1 MAFNDLKIPISIANR
16 YHVLLVGPEGE
27 IKQESI
33 SHNTVCQ
40 NMFSNDAD
48 YNGWGLWNLRNLQFG
63 SGTGTPAI
71 SDTTLFKQLWGVAIQ
86 KVSHELKYPTSTI
99 HMTFEVP
106 ANSSYVGTITELGLG
121 DRAHLMTHALLSD
134 AEGQPISIDKTDID
148 KLIVDVDLFITVT
161 ASEPIHLPDSVQN
174 MDFVCNLRDRAAN
187 ETGYCGGTMYSPYKN
202 VELSTSIKAAQLN
215 QHRQR
220 KQAWSGADMPSSAYN
235 THYGAQ
241 LGACTFGGYN
251 NRKMTLTTK
260 RIAQDLK
267 LTDDIYFKGLTILG
281 WGYIPFPNHDVF
293 PVYTIENI
301 KIGVGD
307 GETSIYKNPLAYFI
321 PNTEEITVNGVL
333 LTRDVDYTI
342 EAHNNAD
349 MYVELSPCNEAI
361 ISGGYQAQ
369 CNYYPEA
376 FRRSLSTGTDI
387 PGWDARNCTHSIN
400 KDNPIFIDML
410 ESVTCNAIRIPQFW
424 GAGTYELF
432 YSEDGEEYISVTTLS
447 KPNTTAEVHTIFDSI
462 TARYWKL
469 TTTTTN
475 TGTNIGNF
483 NQPKAYCA
491 FLGYVGDGNI
501 TFTNPPAEDAEILMK
516 VDMDLPYKNSNW
528 VIDISAE
535 FTI

>member
-40 NMFSNDAD
+40 NMFSNEEGAS
-48 YNGWGLWNLRNLQFG
+48 WNYWHLRSLQLG

-71 SDTTLFKQLWGVAIQ
+71 SDTKLFNPLWGVAIQ

-99 HMTFEVP
+99 HLTFEVP

-121 DRAHLMTHALLSD
+121 LEEHLMTHALLSD
-134 AEGQPISIDKTDID
+134 AEGQPMSIDKTDID
-148 KLIVDVDLFITVT
+148 KLIVNVDLFITVT
-161 ASEPIHLPDSVQN
+161 ASEPMHLPDSVQN
-174 MDFVCNLRDRAAN
+174 MDFVCNLRDRAADAN
-187 ETGYCGGTMYSPYKN
+187 GGCSGTMDSPFKN

-215 QHRQR
+215 QHYR
-220 KQAWSGADMPSSAYN
+220 KKYSWWTGYHSPSSAYN

-260 RIAQDLK
+260 RIAQDLA

-293 PVYTIENI
+293 PAYTIENI

-369 CNYYPEA
+369 CNNYPEA
-376 FRRSLSTGTDI
+376 FRRSLRTDDSD
-387 PGWDARNCTHSIN
+387 GDNARNCTHSIN

-447 KPNTTAEVHTIFDSI
+447 KPDTTAEVHTIFDSI

-469 TTTTTN
+469 TTTTTS
-475 TGTNIGNF
+475 TGTNNNF

-501 TFTNPPAEDAEILMK
+501 TFTNPPAADAEILMK

>member
-33 SHNTVCQ
+33 SHNTICQ
-40 NMFSNDAD
+40 NMFSNDAWQGND
-48 YNGWGLWNLRNLQFG
+48 WSLRKLQLG
-63 SGTGTPAI
+63 SGTGTPSI
-71 SDTTLFKQLWGVAIQ
+71 SDTKLFQRLWGVDIQ
-86 KVSHELKYPTSTI
+86 KASYDLKYPTSTI

-106 ANSSYVGTITELGLG
+106 AKSSYVGTITELGLG
-121 DRAHLMTHALLSD
+121 QQEHLMTHALLSD
-134 AEGQPISIDKTDID
+134 AEGQPMSIDKTDID
-148 KLIVDVDLFITVT
+148 RLIVDVDLFITVT

-174 MDFVCNLRDRAAN
+174 MDFVCNLCGRATDAMSRI
-187 ETGYCGGTMYSPYKN
+187 GSPMGSLYKN

-215 QHRQR
+215 QQHRS
-220 KQAWSGADMPSSAYN
+220 KYVDDSGAHSPRSVYN

-241 LGACTFGGYN
+241 LGACTFGNYN
-251 NRKMTLTTK
+251 NRKMILTTK
-260 RIAQDLK
+260 RIAQDLA

-293 PVYTIENI
+293 PAYTIENI

-321 PNTEEITVNGVL
+321 PNTEEIKVNGVL

-342 EAHNNAD
+342 EAHNNAN

-369 CNYYPEA
+369 CKYYPEA
-376 FRRSLSTGTDI
+376 FRRPLSTGDNW
-387 PGWDARNCTHSIN
+387 GDDARMCTHSIN

-447 KPNTTAEVHTIFDSI
+447 KPNTTAEVHTIFDPI

-469 TTTTTN
+469 TTTTTS
-475 TGTNIGNF
+475 TGTSYNF